1 MPRTA
6 RKKSHSQIYHVMLR
20 GINKQQIFFD
30 KEDNEYFIG
39 LLKRYRDSCGY
50 QLRAYCLMGNHVHLL
65 LQEGE
70 NKTTGEIIRHIGSAY
85 VYWYNL
91 KYERT
96 GHLFQD
102 RFKSEPVESESYLLT
117 VFRYI
122 LMNPVKAGICTRA
135 EQYPYNSAKEYFYG
149 TEGITDT
156 SLIKSLLNQEAM
168 KEYIYQSNEDQCIE
182 MEDTVR
188 KRVTDE
194 AAEQLIRSE
203 LGGVHPTVGKA
214 KERQTLNIAIQ
225 NLVHSGVSIRQLSRL
240 TGISKKI
247 IENALR

>member
-1 MPRTA
+1 MQAFYDSKMLPR
-6 RKKSHSQIYHVMLR
+6 VW
-20 GINKQQIFFD
+20 
-30 KEDNEYFIG
+30 
-39 LLKRYRDSCGY
+39 LKR
-50 QLRAYCLMGNHVHLL
+50 LL
-65 LQEGE
+65 
-70 NKTTGEIIRHIGSAY
+70 
-85 VYWYNL
+85 
-91 KYERT
+91 
-96 GHLFQD
+96 
-102 RFKSEPVESESYLLT
+102 
-117 VFRYI
+117 
-122 LMNPVKAGICTRA
+122 CTRA
-135 EQYPYNSAKEYFYG
+135 EQYPYSSAKEDFYG

-156 SLIKSLLNQEAM
+156 SLIKSLLNQGAM

>member
-6 RKKSHSQIYHVMLR
+6 RKKSQSQIYHVMLR

-50 QLRAYCLMGNHVHLL
+50 QLHAYCLMGNHVHLL

-70 NKTTGEIIRHIGSAY
+70 NETTGEIIRHIGSAY

-135 EQYPYNSAKEYFYG
+135 EQYPYSSAKEYFYG

-203 LGGVHPTVGKA
+203 LGGAHPTVGKA

>member
-50 QLRAYCLMGNHVHLL
+50 QLHAYCLMGNHVHLL

-122 LMNPVKAGICTRA
+122 LMNPVKAGICTV
-135 EQYPYNSAKEYFYG
+135 SATDNHG
-149 TEGITDT
+149 LEGR
-156 SLIKSLLNQEAM
+156 ER
-168 KEYIYQSNEDQCIE
+168 IYKMADI
-182 MEDTVR
+182 
-188 KRVTDE
+188 
-194 AAEQLIRSE
+194 
-203 LGGVHPTVGKA
+203 GGGLP
-214 KERQTLNIAIQ
+214 
-225 NLVHSGVSIRQLSRL
+225 
-240 TGISKKI
+240 
-247 IENALR
+247 

>member
-1 MPRTA
+1 
-6 RKKSHSQIYHVMLR
+6 
-20 GINKQQIFFD
+20 
-30 KEDNEYFIG
+30 
-39 LLKRYRDSCGY
+39 
-50 QLRAYCLMGNHVHLL
+50 
-65 LQEGE
+65 
-70 NKTTGEIIRHIGSAY
+70 
-85 VYWYNL
+85 
-91 KYERT
+91 
-96 GHLFQD
+96 
-102 RFKSEPVESESYLLT
+102 
-117 VFRYI
+117 
-122 LMNPVKAGICTRA
+122 
-135 EQYPYNSAKEYFYG
+135 
-149 TEGITDT
+149 
-156 SLIKSLLNQEAM
+156 M